1 MTADTGMSPTA
12 PLPGPRPGPGRVAP
26 GFAAGGG
33 SPSLDPGPPDLSSQ
47 TVASVPILDL
57 VDVHAAYGR
66 IEVLRGV
73 NLSVPRGAVMALL
86 GANGAGK
93 TTLLRVISGLMPA
106 TAGHIHLGGVHVN
119 GRTPDELTRA
129 GLTMVPEGRG
139 VFPNLT
145 VEENLWLSSYSGQ
158 KVDKILTEAYTR
170 FPRLKERR
178 RQLAGSMS
186 GGEQQ
191 MLSLARSLAAEPALL
206 LLDELSMGLAP
217 LIVESLYDSVAEIA
231 ETGVSIVVVEQ
242 FASSALR
249 VSDYAA
255 VMQGGKVVQTGEPG
269 EIEAR
274 LNELYFGGAA

>member
-1 MTADTGMSPTA
+1 MTLPTST
-12 PLPGPRPGPGRVAP
+12 P
-26 GFAAGGG
+26 
-33 SPSLDPGPPDLSSQ
+33 
-47 TVASVPILDL
+47 PILEL
-57 VDVHAAYGR
+57 IDVHAAYGR

-73 NLSVPRGAVMALL
+73 DLVVPRGAVVALL

-93 TTLLRVISGLMPA
+93 TTLLRVISGLMTP
-106 TAGHIHLGGVHVN
+106 TSGDIHLGGMHVA
-119 GRTPDELTRA
+119 GASPDQLNRA
-129 GLTMVPEGRG
+129 GLCMVPEGRG
-139 VFPNLT
+139 IFPNLT
-145 VEENLWLSSYSGQ
+145 VEENLWLASYSGQ
-158 KVDKILTEAYTR
+158 AVESILTDAYAR

-191 MLSLARSLAAEPALL
+191 MLSLARALASDPALL

-231 ETGVSIVVVEQ
+231 EGGVSIVVVEQ

-249 VSDYAA
+249 VADYAA
-255 VMQGGKVVQTGEPG
+255 VMHGGRIIESGEPA
-269 EIEAR
+269 EIEGR

>member
-1 MTADTGMSPTA
+1 MTAMD
-12 PLPGPRPGPGRVAP
+12 LPPALGTP
-26 GFAAGGG
+26 
-33 SPSLDPGPPDLSSQ
+33 
-47 TVASVPILDL
+47 PILEL
-57 VDVHAAYGR
+57 IDVHASYGR

-73 NLSVPRGAVMALL
+73 DLLVPRGAVMALL

-93 TTLLRVISGLMPA
+93 TTLLRVISGLMPM
-106 TAGHIHLGGVHVN
+106 TSGDIHLGGVHVSN
-119 GRTPDELTRA
+119 ATPDELTRA

-145 VEENLWLSSYSGQ
+145 VEENLWLASYSGRP
-158 KVDKILTEAYTR
+158 VDKILTDAYSR

-178 RQLAGSMS
+178 RQLAGSLS

-191 MLSLARSLAAEPALL
+191 MLSLARALSSDPALL

-217 LIVESLYDSVAEIA
+217 LIVESLYDTVAEIA
-231 ETGVSIVVVEQ
+231 EFGVSILVVEQ

-255 VMQGGKVVQTGEPG
+255 VMQGGRIVETGEPG
-269 EIEAR
+269 EISEK
-274 LNELYFGGAA
+274 LSELYFGGAA

>member
-1 MTADTGMSPTA
+1 MTAMD
-12 PLPGPRPGPGRVAP
+12 LPPALGTP
-26 GFAAGGG
+26 
-33 SPSLDPGPPDLSSQ
+33 
-47 TVASVPILDL
+47 PILE
-57 VDVHAAYGR
+57 VIDVHAAYGR

-73 NLSVPRGAVMALL
+73 NLLVPRGAVMALL

-93 TTLLRVISGLMPA
+93 TTLLRVISGLMPM
-106 TAGHIHLGGVHVN
+106 TVGDIHLGGVHVSN
-119 GRTPDELTRA
+119 ATPDELTRA

-145 VEENLWLSSYSGQ
+145 VEENLWLASYSGSP
-158 KVDKILTEAYTR
+158 VDKILTDAYGR

-178 RQLAGSMS
+178 RQLAGSLS

-191 MLSLARSLAAEPALL
+191 MLSLARALSSDPALL

-217 LIVESLYDSVAEIA
+217 LIVESLYDTVAEIA
-231 ETGVSIVVVEQ
+231 ESGVSIVVVEQ

-255 VMQGGKVVQTGEPG
+255 VMHGGRIVETGEPG
-269 EIEAR
+269 EISEK

>member
-1 MTADTGMSPTA
+1 MTAVEHA
-12 PLPGPRPGPGRVAP
+12 VRRPVAP
-26 GFAAGGG
+26 
-33 SPSLDPGPPDLSSQ
+33 
-47 TVASVPILDL
+47 ILEL
-57 VDVHAAYGR
+57 IDVHAAYGR

-73 NLSVPRGAVMALL
+73 DLVVPRGAVLALL

-93 TTLLRVISGLMPA
+93 TTLLRVISGLMPS
-106 TAGHIHLGGVHVN
+106 TSGDIHLGGMHVSN
-119 GRTPDELTRA
+119 ARPDELTRA

-145 VEENLWLSSYSGQ
+145 VEENLWLSSYSGRAVEQ
-158 KVDKILTEAYTR
+158 ILTEAYAR

-178 RQLAGSMS
+178 RQLAGSLS

-191 MLSLARSLAAEPALL
+191 MLSLSRALASEPALL

-231 ETGVSIVVVEQ
+231 EKGVSILVVEQ

-249 VSDYAA
+249 VADYAA
-255 VMQGGKVVQTGEPG
+255 VMQGGRIVDSGEPG
-269 EIEAR
+269 EIEGK

>member
-1 MTADTGMSPTA
+1 MTEYQGRA
-12 PLPGPRPGPGRVAP
+12 PIGTP
-26 GFAAGGG
+26 
-33 SPSLDPGPPDLSSQ
+33 
-47 TVASVPILDL
+47 PILELIDL
-57 VDVHAAYGR
+57 HAAYGR

-73 NLSVPRGAVMALL
+73 DLLVPRGAVMALL

-93 TTLLRVISGLMPA
+93 TTLLRVLSGLMPS
-106 TAGHIHLGGVHVN
+106 TSGDVHLSGVHISN
-119 GRTPDELTRA
+119 ATPDQLTRA

-158 KVDKILTEAYTR
+158 PVEKILTNAYAR

-178 RQLAGSMS
+178 RQLAGSLS

-191 MLSLARSLAAEPALL
+191 MLSLARALASDPALL

-231 ETGVSIVVVEQ
+231 EAGVSILVVEQ

-255 VMQGGKVVQTGEPG
+255 VMQGGRIVETGEPG
-269 EIEAR
+269 EIESK